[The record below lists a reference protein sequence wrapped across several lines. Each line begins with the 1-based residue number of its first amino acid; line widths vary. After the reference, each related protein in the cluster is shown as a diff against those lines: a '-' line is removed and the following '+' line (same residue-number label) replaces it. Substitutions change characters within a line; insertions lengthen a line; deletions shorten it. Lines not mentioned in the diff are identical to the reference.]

1 MSLLRCALSRV
12 CGQSWVVQ
20 WFPSPT
26 DERKSYLFLFSFFF
40 FLVVVV
46 VVVGTCPIPFYVIPR
61 SVVDKSWKLV
71 SLVCNVLYNVRKK
84 RRRGGI
90 CNLIIVREWLKENF
104 DGGFCAGF
112 IVTETPTTATTVTIG
127 TLQRTQSVA
136 PVSIPRV
143 YGGYYH
149 VSPIAALLWGLI
161 FTDLQRL
168 GFATSRPPTPLCNR
182 APWN

>member
-1 MSLLRCALSRV
+1 MRCRECAVNRESFSDFLLQRTRGKV
-12 CGQSWVVQ
+12 I
-20 WFPSPT
+20 
-26 DERKSYLFLFSFFF
+26 SFFF
-40 FLVVVV
+40 LFFSFWWWWWWLLEPVPSLSTLYHVPWWINR
-46 VVVGTCPIPFYVIPR
+46 G
-61 SVVDKSWKLV
+61 SL

-112 IVTETPTTATTVTIG
+112 IVTETPTTATVTIA